1 VPPLH
6 VVTDDSVLRSDGFV
20 DRAAAVLRA
29 GGRHVAM
36 HLRGPHSAG
45 RFLFGLAVALRA
57 VAADAGAL
65 LLVNDRIDVALAA
78 GAHGVQLGVR
88 GVPLADARRLVG
100 SERLLGASVHSEV
113 EAVSAASAADFL
125 LVGTLYATA
134 SHPGRAGTGP
144 ALLRALAGHGLPLVG
159 IGGIT
164 PDRVPELRAAGAAGV
179 AVLRAVWRA
188 SDPGG
193 ETERLMESWLNNE

>member
-1 VPPLH
+1 VPSVH
-6 VVTDDSVLRSDGFV
+6 VVTDDSVLRADGFV

-29 GGRHVAM
+29 GGRHLAL

-57 VAADAGAL
+57 VAADFGAL

-78 GAHGVQLGVR
+78 GAHGVQLGTR
-88 GVPLADARRLVG
+88 GLPLADARRLLG
-100 SERLLGASVHSEV
+100 SERLLGASVHSEA

-134 SHPGRAGTGP
+134 SHPGRAGAGP
-144 ALLRALAGHGLPLVG
+144 SLLRALARHGLPLIG

-164 PDRVPELRAAGAAGV
+164 PDRVPEVRAAGAAGV
-179 AVLRAVWRA
+179 AVLRSVWGA
-188 SDPGG
+188 GDPVR
-193 ETERLMESWLNNE
+193 ETERLIGSWLNNE